1 VAKSKNIADS
11 AAQLYVDGL
20 SVDDVAN
27 KLNVSYRCA
36 RKAIRSKGVALRDPS
51 ARLKGRTSPKKKR
64 TTNE

>member
-1 VAKSKNIADS
+1 MAKSKNIADS
-11 AAQLYVDGL
+11 AAELYEGGL
-20 SVDDVAN
+20 SVDGVAN

-36 RKAIRSKGVALRDPS
+36 RRAIRSKGVVLRDPS

>member
-1 VAKSKNIADS
+1 MAKSKNIADS

-20 SVDDVAN
+20 SVDDVAS

-36 RKAIRSKGVALRDPS
+36 RKAIRSKGVTLRDPS